1 MSFTDEARRLCQQA
15 EASLPEPFAAR
26 ARSLQQR
33 LDGPLRVAVAGRV
46 KVGKSTLLNAL
57 VGERLAPTDAGE
69 CTRIVTWYEEA
80 PTYSVEARMFD
91 GARRS
96 VAFRRN
102 GALRIDL
109 GGVDPER
116 MSSLH
121 VGWPSRRLSNLTLID
136 TPGLASINDEN
147 SARTEDFLTTRDGR
161 PDAADAVIYLLRH
174 LHRQDV
180 EFLDAFM
187 DRRVAHASPVN
198 AIAVLSRVDEIGGG
212 RLDALESSRR
222 IAQRLRSDTTLH
234 NLVGTVVPIAGLL
247 AETGTT
253 LREDEFSALKL
264 LGAEQRD
271 VLDWLLVTSDRF
283 VEPSKGPLTVELRR
297 DLLDRFGLFGLR
309 FVIDSMRRGRARSA
323 AALST
328 ELIEASGLADL
339 QVVIREQF
347 LPRARVLQARGV
359 LGGLRSLAAAV
370 RTDWPDH
377 SAWLDT
383 AVEQV
388 ESAATE
394 VASIRLLHL
403 AISGQTQLSQD
414 DIGEIRRLTV
424 ETDDRLRMGL
434 ISDDSEDDLRRRAV
448 DAASRWHVKAGD
460 PLADPTTVEACELAA
475 RLTEQVY
482 ARS

>member
-1 MSFTDEARRLCQQA
+1 MSFTDQARRLCEQA
-15 EASLPEPFAAR
+15 ESSLPEPFAAE
-26 ARSLQQR
+26 AQALKHR
-33 LDGPLRVAVAGRV
+33 LDGPLRIAIAGRV
-46 KVGKSTLLNAL
+46 KAGKSTLLNAL

-69 CTRIVTWYEEA
+69 CTRIVTWYEEM
-80 PTYSVEARMFD
+80 PTYSVEAKLLD
-91 GARRS
+91 GARRE

-109 GGVDPER
+109 EGISAEQV
-116 MSSLH
+116 SSLH
-121 VGWPSRRLSNLTLID
+121 VGWPSSRLHELTLID

-147 SARTEDFLTTRDGR
+147 SARTEDFLTTRDNR

-187 DRRVAHASPVN
+187 DRRVTHASPAN
-198 AIAVLSRVDEIGGG
+198 AIAVLSRADEIGGG
-212 RLDALESSRR
+212 RLDALESSCR
-222 IAQRLRSDTTLH
+222 IAERYRADGTLRS
-234 NLVGTVVPIAGLL
+234 LVGTVVPIAGLL

-253 LREDEFSALKL
+253 LREDEFAALQHIA
-264 LGAEQRD
+264 AEPSD
-271 VLDWLLVTSDRF
+271 VLDALLVTSDRF
-283 VEPSKGPLTVELRR
+283 VDAAIGPLTVELRR

-309 FVIDSMRRGRARSA
+309 FAVDSIRGGRSRSA
-323 AALST
+323 VSLSK
-328 ELIEASGLADL
+328 ELIEVSGLGDL
-339 QVVIREQF
+339 QVVIREQL

-359 LGGLRSLAAAV
+359 LGGLRSLAIAV
-370 RTDWPDH
+370 RSGWPEH

-403 AISGQTQLSQD
+403 VISGQTQLSD
-414 DIGEIRRLTV
+414 DDVAEIRRLAV
-424 ETDDRLRMGL
+424 ETDDRLRLGL
-434 ISDDSEDDLRRRAV
+434 DSARSEADLRQEAV
-448 DAASRWHVKAGD
+448 DAASRWHTRAGD
-460 PLADPTTVEACELAA
+460 PLANPTTVEACELTA
-475 RLTEQVY
+475 RLLEQVF